1 MKKVSLGLLVTILFV
16 TGCNSAGVNSQSVSS
31 STTETSSRSLAPLS
45 VKQPSHSV
53 DDNTFTISG
62 TADPEA
68 KVIYTVDNGKEH
80 KVKLAGDGSFEVSG
94 DLPENNETYRFTD
107 GFNNSPV
114 IVKSKENITKSR
126 EETEKEKAEREQQQA
141 EEEKKKA
148 EEAAAAKAKAEQERK
163 EQLAKEQ
170 AAKEAAENSS
180 STSETSATV
189 ASSSESKN
197 QKEVKKVSDDQKAS
211 LIAWTQ
217 LEGSDRGYDISY
229 GGSSNWN
236 VAINYIDGKKRWITT
251 TQDKKLGR
259 VKTIYE
265 WTGKENDGATLLYLL
280 IDGTELVNK
289 LH

>member
-1 MKKVSLGLLVTILFV
+1 MKKVALGLLFTVLFV
-16 TGCNSAGVNSQSVSS
+16 SGCNSAGVNSQSSES
-31 STTETSSRSLAPLS
+31 STVETSSKEMVPLN
-45 VKQPSHSV
+45 VKQPAHSV
-53 DDNTFTISG
+53 DNNTFTIAG

-68 KVIYTVDNGKEH
+68 KVTYTVDNGEEN
-80 KVKLAGDGSFEVSG
+80 KVKLAKDGSFEISG
-94 DLPENNETYRFTD
+94 DLPETNETYRFTD
-107 GFNNSPV
+107 GVNNSPV
-114 IVKSKENITKSR
+114 IVKSKENIVKSK
-126 EETEKEKAEREQQQA
+126 EQNEKERTEREKRQA

-148 EEAAAAKAKAEQERK
+148 EEAAEVQAKAEQERK

-170 AAKEAAENSS
+170 AAKEADTSS
-180 STSETSATV
+180 STSYSSETTI
-189 ASSSESKN
+189 SSSESEV
-197 QKEVKKVSDDQKAS
+197 QKEVKKISDDQKAL

-236 VAINYIDGKKRWITT
+236 VAVNYINGENRWITT

-265 WTGKENDGATLLYLL
+265 WTGNEKDGATLLYLL
-280 IDGTELVNK
+280 INGTELVNK

>member
-1 MKKVSLGLLVTILFV
+1 MKKVALGLLFTVLFV
-16 TGCNSAGVNSQSVSS
+16 SGCNSAGVNSQSSES
-31 STTETSSRSLAPLS
+31 STVETSSKEIAPLN
-45 VKQPSHSV
+45 VKQPAHSV
-53 DDNTFTISG
+53 DNNTFTIAG

-68 KVIYTVDNGKEH
+68 KVTYTVDNGEEN
-80 KVKLAGDGSFEVSG
+80 KVKLAKDGSFEISG
-94 DLPENNETYRFTD
+94 DLPETNETYRFTD
-107 GFNNSPV
+107 GVNNSPV
-114 IVKSKENITKSR
+114 IVKSKENIVKS
-126 EETEKEKAEREQQQA
+126 KEQNDKERTEREKRQA

-148 EEAAAAKAKAEQERK
+148 EEAAEIQAKAEQERK

-170 AAKEAAENSS
+170 TAKEADTSS
-180 STSETSATV
+180 STSYSSETTI
-189 ASSSESKN
+189 SSSESEV
-197 QKEVKKVSDDQKAS
+197 QKEVKKISDDQKAL

-236 VAINYIDGKKRWITT
+236 VAVNYINGENRWITT

-265 WTGKENDGATLLYLL
+265 WTGNEKDGATLLYLL
-280 IDGTELVNK
+280 INGTELVNK